1 MQGSDEESDV
11 DDEEREVEAYDRKLA
26 DAEWVATPNSALV
39 LCCKLLCV
47 VGTTEFKRAERK
59 ERRSLRR
66 WKGACCSSH
75 VTRHTLHVT
84 RYTLH
89 VTRYTLHVT
98 RHTSHVTR
106 HTPTDAPKPRPENS
120 KRKSA
125 GTRPT
130 LFPHIQNVKLY
141 DTKCNTIRSQARG
154 GRRGE

>member
-89 VTRYTLHVT
+89 VTRYTLHVIRYT
-98 RHTSHVTR
+98 LHVTCYTLHVTCHR
-106 HTPTDAPKPRPENS
+106 RSPQHGRSLQLQVHPKPQTTNP
-120 KRKSA
+120 KPQTPK
-125 GTRPT
+125 PT
-130 LFPHIQNVKLY
+130 P
-141 DTKCNTIRSQARG
+141 DTAAAQSRSP
-154 GRRGE
+154 